1 MNKNQAWSLYWQNNI
16 LESCIATGAIEDG
29 AKLASIWNQF
39 AQQLTT
45 KSTVLDLA
53 TGNGSVPI
61 NLLTSQQNL
70 QVTGVDFADISPKK
84 FSLNNTLLTNVDF
97 VPKVDIAD
105 LPFKEHSF
113 DVVTSQFGFEYADN
127 TLAAQ
132 EFIRVLKTSGK
143 FLLIIHHTDSEVVK
157 PARVKI
163 EELTL
168 LCEKSELFNQFEC
181 YLKDEFSLVDLE
193 QSGKQF
199 LAQNQGK
206 VSKAISGQFF
216 SNINSLIDLKEQL
229 TPNTELLVLF
239 TDMQTRIE
247 AERSRLTQLVSAS
260 LSVNEMADFCDML
273 KKLGAELD
281 CQLVT
286 LPSDGAILAWQVSG
300 VKHEL

>member
-1 MNKNQAWSLYWQNNI
+1 MNKNQAWSLYWQNNN

-29 AKLASIWNQF
+29 AKLASIWSQF
-39 AQQLTT
+39 AKQLTT
-45 KSTVLDLA
+45 QSTVLDLA

-61 NLLTSQQNL
+61 NLLTAQKKL
-70 QVTGVDFADISPKK
+70 RVTGVDFANISPTK
-84 FSLNNTLLTNVDF
+84 FSQNNPLLAHVNL
-97 VPKVDIAD
+97 VPKVDIAK
-105 LPFKEHSF
+105 LPFKNTTF
-113 DVVTSQFGFEYADN
+113 DVITSQFGFEYADK

-132 EFIRVLKTSGK
+132 EFIRVLKTLGK

-163 EELTL
+163 EELML
-168 LCEKSELFNQFEC
+168 LGEKSELFNQFEC

-206 VSKAISGQFF
+206 VSKAITGQFF
-216 SNINSLIDLKEQL
+216 NNINSLIDLKEQL
-229 TPNTELLVLF
+229 TPNTELLTLF
-239 TDMQTRIE
+239 TDMQVRIK
-247 AERSRLTQLVSAS
+247 AEQSRLTQLVSAS

-273 KKLGAELD
+273 KTLGTELD

-300 VKHEL
+300 VKYEL

>member
-1 MNKNQAWSLYWQNNI
+1 MNKNQAWSLYWQNNNQ
-16 LESCIATGAIEDG
+16 ESCIANGVIED
-29 AKLASIWNQF
+29 ATKLSSIWYEF
-39 AQQLTT
+39 AKQLTAQ
-45 KSTVLDLA
+45 STVLDLA

-61 NLLTSQQNL
+61 NLLTAQKNL
-70 QVTGVDFADISPKK
+70 QVTGVDFANISPTK
-84 FSLNNTLLTNVDF
+84 FSQNNPLLAHVNL
-97 VPKVDIAD
+97 VPKVDIAK
-105 LPFKEHSF
+105 LPFKNTTF
-113 DVVTSQFGFEYADN
+113 DVITSQFGFEYADK

-157 PARVKI
+157 PARAKI
-163 EELTL
+163 QELTL

-181 YLKDEFSLVDLE
+181 YLKDEFSLLDLE

-206 VSKAISGQFF
+206 VSKAITGQFF

-229 TPNTELLVLF
+229 TPNTELLALF
-239 TDMQTRIE
+239 TDMQIRIK
-247 AERSRLTQLVSAS
+247 AEQSRLTQLVSAS
-260 LSVNEMADFCDML
+260 LSVNEMVDFCDML
-273 KKLGAELD
+273 RKLGTELD

-286 LPSDGAILAWQVSG
+286 LPSDGAILAWQISG